1 MFGDAL
7 RAKFADAKASGCK
20 DTTGIDAG
28 ADGSTGSISG
38 DLFGVCGAT
47 DFALL
52 LLFLREGGGV
62 SY

>member
-20 DTTGIDAG
+20 ETTGIDAG

-38 DLFGVCGAT
+38 DLFGVC
-47 DFALL
+47 
-52 LLFLREGGGV
+52 
-62 SY
+62 